1 MPDLNFGQCLTLL
14 VIGFIFALIVA
25 RALMAVV
32 NRGFMVVDH
41 AKKQFSEIIPGAG
54 EGGKFT
60 IGGFIGTLAQSIL
73 PTVTAKIQQAL
84 GVVPPQNPK

>member
-1 MPDLNFGQCLTLL
+1 MDLDFGQCLTLL
-14 VIGFIFALIVA
+14 VIGFVLALIVA

-32 NRGFMVVDH
+32 NRGFLLVDH
-41 AKKQFSEIIPGAG
+41 AKKELSEIIPGAG

-60 IGGFIGTLAQSIL
+60 IGGFIGSLAQAAL
-73 PTVTAKIQQAL
+73 PAVQAKIQGMM